1 MRGRGD
7 AGAQERRGAGAQGGG
22 DAVFWGLFKKPP
34 NPQNF
39 LAIIY

>member
-1 MRGRGD
+1 MRGRGGAGAQGRGD
-7 AGAQERRGAGAQGGG
+7 AGKRGGG
-22 DAVFWGLFKKPP
+22 EAVFWGLLKKPP